1 MNKIKKVWAW
11 AIGLVFSAV
20 GLAFVLGIIFWG
32 GFNTAMEWTNTET
45 FCISCHEM
53 EVNVYQEYRNTI
65 HYNNRTGVRAVC
77 SDCHVP
83 KEWWPK
89 MVRKFYASNELLHKM
104 LGSIDTPEKFEAK
117 RAVMAQREWARMK
130 RNDSQECRNCHDFSY
145 FDYAEQAGR
154 SSNAHQKASPRVR
167 PVSTV
172 TRALPTSCQPSTR
185 GLAIRFPARC
195 PQTCCTPSR
204 PAESEFRGASA
215 PHFQSI
221 FRSRNP
227 LWRNAPPTRHQRR
240 AFSEKRVFAPIRQP
254 CTLACCHIAITR

>member
-154 SSNAHQKASPRVR
+154 SSNAHQKGFAE
-167 PVSTV
+167 
-172 TRALPTSCQPSTR
+172 
-185 GLAIRFPARC
+185 G
-195 PQTCCTPSR
+195 QTC
-204 PAESEFRGASA
+204 
-215 PHFQSI
+215 I
-221 FRSRNP
+221 D
-227 LWRNAPPTRHQRR
+227 
-240 AFSEKRVFAPIRQP
+240 
-254 CTLACCHIAITR
+254 CHKGIAHKLPDMAGVPQG